1 MKMASIDKCILC
13 GLCRQDS
20 SLLKFTGKE
29 TLTSRG
35 KAILIKKNILD
46 KVFYI
51 DPLNDITVKSCPTNV
66 KISEEIRKMRERMVE
81 NGLETKAN
89 RRMIENLREHGTPYG
104 LLKPHEIKEVFS

>member
-1 MKMASIDKCILC
+1 MAGVDKCILC

-20 SLLKFTGKE
+20 VLLKLTGRE
-29 TLTSRG
+29 TFGARG

-51 DPLNDITVKSCPTNV
+51 DPVSNTTVRSCPTNV
-66 KISEEIRKMRERMVE
+66 DIAGEVIKQREKMIE

-89 RRMIENLREHGTPYG
+89 RRMIESIREFGNPYG
-104 LLKPHEIKEVFS
+104 NLNAEETSEVYS